1 VSSRSAN
8 QTCKEQYTSELYKK
22 FSTER
27 HVTAVKH
34 FLEVIS
40 TVGGSQDEHP
50 NLEPVI
56 LKEG

>member
-1 VSSRSAN
+1 M
-8 QTCKEQYTSELYKK
+8 
-22 FSTER
+22 
-27 HVTAVKH
+27 AVKH

-40 TVGGSQDEHP
+40 TVGATVDEET